1 METECPLHLGSLMLP
16 RQQSEKQV
24 STLAMT
30 SGLLSHSG
38 GLPHDGIHWVISEFL
53 LIEYVV
59 VSEKPEPSNINKTT
73 EDSDTTRIKNWA
85 TN

>member
-1 METECPLHLGSLMLP
+1 MPP

-30 SGLLSHSG
+30 SGLLPHS
-38 GLPHDGIHWVISEFL
+38 GIHWVISEFL
-53 LIEYVV
+53 LVEYVV
-59 VSEKPEPSNINKTT
+59 VSEKPQPSNINKTM
-73 EDSDTTRIKNWA
+73 ENSDPTRIKNWV